1 MEVSDQVLEL
11 LKRLMEIL
19 AGTSKNPVGVTIALI
34 VAALLAALT
43 REVFRKIIRDQRISK
58 AAKEKNKDKA
68 KNIDVLENKHAEASI
83 KLRDRLKGLGNEE
96 ED

>member
-1 MEVSDQVLEL
+1 
-11 LKRLMEIL
+11 MEIL